1 VIGIDEFVERLCRIG
16 ADRGPRRFP
25 RRRRDRE
32 ILMKSIRMQMDPMAD
47 YTEKAINALLER
59 WRSEIAPAIDVD
71 HVTLRRLLVDYGE
84 IERTRDGAT
93 YRVGYPPRPVAF
105 ELEID
110 ELDLRATIAAYR
122 MRPKPKRPLSSGRG
136 AGGSKSEA

>member
-84 IERTRDGAT
+84 IERTRD
-93 YRVGYPPRPVAF
+93 
-105 ELEID
+105 E
-110 ELDLRATIAAYR
+110 
-122 MRPKPKRPLSSGRG
+122 PKRPLSSGRG